1 LNSAVNY
8 GGRVT
13 DDKDIRL
20 IDSIQRR
27 FINENTVEV
36 GNCFSASGVWKTI
49 EGGSKEDFVEYINSL
64 PLVPKPE
71 AFGLH
76 DNAEITTN

>member
-1 LNSAVNY
+1 LDDYDEIPYKVLNFLNSAVNY

-27 FINENTVEV
+27 FVNEKTIEV
-36 GNCFSASGVWKTI
+36 GNSFSASGVW
-49 EGGSKEDFVEYINSL
+49 
-64 PLVPKPE
+64 
-71 AFGLH
+71 
-76 DNAEITTN
+76 